1 MSVISITKKRGR
13 PPIKNKD
20 NLVDDAISP
29 KSIIDL
35 LQDPVVD
42 GAESDE
48 EIIGPQSAIDL
59 LTHSASAQE
68 KTEYNEITESI
79 SLQDRAIQE
88 FLKLSEDTSPIEK
101 WALAYKNAG
110 SILMHQYGLEKGN
123 YTLLDLFNFFLARS
137 KIHFGEEP
145 IKGDIIFLESNG
157 FMVSGKIVESVHCTT
172 NQHIPSSIPVW
183 MIDQYKRTTR
193 GISKQYSI
201 KALGYRDVI
210 TSWYAIARID
220 Q

>member
-1 MSVISITKKRGR
+1 MKKRGR

-88 FLKLSEDTSPIEK
+88 FLKLSEDTAPIEK
-101 WALAYKNAG
+101 WAVAYKNAG
-110 SILMHQYGLEKGN
+110 SILMHQYDLTKGN
-123 YTLLDLFNFFLARS
+123 YTLLDLFNFFLSRS